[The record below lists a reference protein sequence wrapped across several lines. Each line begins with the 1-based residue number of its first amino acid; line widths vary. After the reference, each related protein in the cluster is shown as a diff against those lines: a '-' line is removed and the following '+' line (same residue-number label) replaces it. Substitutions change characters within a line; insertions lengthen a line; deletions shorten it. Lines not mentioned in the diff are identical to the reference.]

1 MKTHHSAA
9 VVFTINVLSIASFY
23 EQILGMRLH
32 RAEQDHV
39 VLEIDGFRLTV
50 HKIPDVYAEGIR
62 ISVPPKIREDSAIKL
77 SLPVANIA
85 STRQTASQLG
95 GCVTRRTGNGNMT
108 EPCFAMDGIQMGMC
122 FSCLS
127 GVIVNMV
134 R

>member
-1 MKTHHSAA
+1 MNNHHSAA
-9 VVFTINVLSIASFY
+9 VLFSINMQAIARFY

-39 VLEIDGFRLTV
+39 VLEIDDFRLTV
-50 HKIPDVYAEGIR
+50 HKIPDVYAEGIC

-85 STRQTASQLG
+85 SARQTASQLG
-95 GCVTRRTGNGNMT
+95 GCVYQADREWEHEGTLFCDGWDPDGNVFQLFERG
-108 EPCFAMDGIQMGMC
+108 D
-122 FSCLS
+122 
-127 GVIVNMV
+127 

>member
-1 MKTHHSAA
+1 MNNYNSAA
-9 VVFTINVLSIASFY
+9 VLFTINMQSIARFY
-23 EQILGMRLH
+23 ERIFGMRLH
-32 RAEQDHV
+32 GADQDHI

-62 ISVPPKIREDSAIKL
+62 ISIPPKIREDSAIKL

-95 GCVTRRTGNGNMT
+95 GCVYEADREWEKEGTLFCDGWDPDGNVFQLFERG
-108 EPCFAMDGIQMGMC
+108 D
-122 FSCLS
+122 
-127 GVIVNMV
+127 